1 MTDAT
6 TPLFVVVLT
15 DNGQLLPGPRA
26 VGPFDNFDVAQ
37 AFRQTLLDRW
47 STESGTVPDA
57 TVVRV
62 EPDLPGVVVGEL

>member
-1 MTDAT
+1 VSD

-15 DNGQLLPGPRA
+15 GNDAGFSIAPRA
-26 VGPFDNFDVAQ
+26 IGPFDTFDVAQ
-37 AFRQTLLDRW
+37 AFTQTLAERYQAEGDDP
-47 STESGTVPDA
+47 PDA